1 MKHKFKVLVI
11 SYYFPPMGLSGV
23 QRILRFVKYMKEY
36 NWEPTV
42 ITTGDSKY
50 YAYDP
55 CLYEEA
61 ESLNIK
67 ILRTEELNYTSLISN
82 YKISH
87 LPSEFIRRLKN
98 RINQTFCIP
107 DNKKSWS
114 KKVFTVAK
122 NLLEKERFDVIFVS
136 GPPFS
141 SFITAAKLSQMFD
154 ISLFVDYR
162 DLWTYNPFGFI
173 PSPLHKYLHKKK
185 EYYVLKTADKI
196 ITINRKIKEKI
207 INTFQFLTYEDVMII
222 PNGYDMADFEN
233 VMPEPKLNLKLKLTF
248 SGIFYEFITPKYF
261 LKAFKELTIERPD
274 VAENIE
280 LHFVGH
286 LRKENKKLI
295 RKLGLI
301 PYVKDHG
308 LLDHKA
314 NISKI
319 VSSDVLWMMVG
330 YGKNSDTISTGKF
343 FEYIG
348 TGKPVIACVP
358 EGAAKSAAQ
367 EYGASFITNPDDI
380 KKIKETFIEV
390 YKLYKEGKLP
400 KPRTE
405 FVEKHRRDFL
415 TEQLTKQ
422 FQFYLREL

>member
-1 MKHKFKVLVI
+1 M
-11 SYYFPPMGLSGV
+11 
-23 QRILRFVKYMKEY
+23 
-36 NWEPTV
+36 N
-42 ITTGDSKY
+42 
-50 YAYDP
+50 
-55 CLYEEA
+55 
-61 ESLNIK
+61 LN
-67 ILRTEELNYTSLISN
+67 ILRTDELDYATILSN
-82 YKISH
+82 YKTTQI
-87 LPSEFIRRLKN
+87 PSEIIRKFKN
-98 RINQTFCIP
+98 NVSQTFFIP

-114 KKVFTVAK
+114 KKAFTIAK
-122 NLLEKERFDVIFVS
+122 DLLEKEKFDVIFVS

-141 SFITAAKLSQMFD
+141 SFTVAAKLSQMFD

-162 DLWTYNPFGFI
+162 DLWTNNQFGFI

-207 INTFQFLTYEDVMII
+207 INTFKFLTYEDVMII
-222 PNGYDMADFEN
+222 PNGYDVADFEN
-233 VMPEPKLNLKLKLTF
+233 VLPEPKLNSKLRLTF
-248 SGIFYEFITPKYF
+248 TGVFYEYITPKYF

-286 LRKENKKLI
+286 LRKENKRLI
-295 RKLGLI
+295 KKLGLI

-314 NISKI
+314 TITKI
-319 VSSDVLWMMVG
+319 ISSDVLWLMIG
-330 YGKNSDTISTGKF
+330 NGKNADTISTGKL

-348 TGKPVIACVP
+348 TYKPIIACVP
-358 EGAAKSAAQ
+358 DGAAKSAAQ
-367 EYGASFITNPDDI
+367 EYGASFITKPDDI
-380 KKIKETFIEV
+380 KHIKETFIDI
-390 YKLYKEGKLP
+390 YKLYKEKILP
-400 KPRTE
+400 KPKEE
-405 FVEKHRRDFL
+405 FVEKHRRDYL